1 MKTYY
6 TQAEVEADVK
16 DGVLAIKGDVTFN
29 CSISIPA
36 DIIVKHGNIDAL
48 DINAYN
54 INALDVTVD
63 NLIAYDIKAKDISYY
78 ALCLAYGFITCTSI
92 EPRREVHQK
101 PICLDGKLTI
111 VKKEDDATEQ
121 AIQLLKAN
129 GYKIV
134 KN

>member
-1 MKTYY
+1 MKTYK
-6 TQAEVEADVK
+6 TQAEVEADIK
-16 DGVLAIKGDVTFN
+16 DGVLAIKGDVTFD
-29 CSISIPA
+29 CSISIRA
-36 DIIVKHGNIDAL
+36 DIIVKHGNIYAHNIIAL
-48 DINAYN
+48 N
-54 INALDVTVD
+54 INA
-63 NLIAYDIKAKDISYY
+63 NNISYH
-78 ALCLAYGFITCTSI
+78 ALCLAYYSITCTSI

-101 PICLDGKLTI
+101 PICLDGELTI